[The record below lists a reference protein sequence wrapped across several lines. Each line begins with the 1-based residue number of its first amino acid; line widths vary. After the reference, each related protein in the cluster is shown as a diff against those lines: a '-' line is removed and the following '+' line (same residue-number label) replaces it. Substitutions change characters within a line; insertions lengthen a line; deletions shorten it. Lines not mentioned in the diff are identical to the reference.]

1 MGADRPLT
9 IIDAGTPA
17 VVSARI
23 AGGRIRVP
31 AAEVQQAL
39 GWEVHEDLLCRDT
52 MCVPVPPG
60 SAMVTD
66 DGVDLGALAELVD
79 RPLAVDLDERAAY
92 LGVSAAERAGALTS
106 LQAPD
111 FTLPDLAARPHS
123 LSAQRG
129 KKVLLVAYAS
139 W

>member
-1 MGADRPLT
+1 MEADRSFT
-9 IIDAGTPA
+9 IIDAGTPS

-23 AGGRIRVP
+23 AGDRVRVP
-31 AAEVQQAL
+31 AGDVQQAL
-39 GWEVHEDLLCRDT
+39 GWEVHDDLLCRDT

-60 SAMVTD
+60 STLMSE
-66 DGVDLGALAELVD
+66 GRVDLGTLAALLD

-92 LGVSAAERAGALTS
+92 LGVSAGERAGALGS

-111 FTLPDLAARPHS
+111 FSLPDLNGQRHA
-123 LSAQRG
+123 LSEQRG
-129 KKVLLVAYAS
+129 RKVLLVAWAS